1 MYEIHVKHVSDC
13 IIGKR
18 NSPSESLFV
27 RFQKEWP
34 DLDQDQAVRSQD
46 SLKKSLL
53 KQSICL
59 NNLFNILLYL
69 TGKLVVNLQRL
80 ERKY

>member
-1 MYEIHVKHVSDC
+1 VKHVSDC

-18 NSPSESLFV
+18 NIPSESLFV

-46 SLKKSLL
+46 SFKKSLL
-53 KQSICL
+53 
-59 NNLFNILLYL
+59 
-69 TGKLVVNLQRL
+69 
-80 ERKY
+80 